1 MEVKELGHLVLYVRD
16 LDSSVGFYRDVLG
29 FRPITPTIEGMRA
42 AAFSSGRTHHELL
55 LIEVG
60 PDASPVPRVRH
71 LGLYHFGLWADSPR
85 VAMITGTGGIITV
98 GPPFYR
104 PERLTL
110 QRAGREPET
119 RAITLPGHGFT
130 YEAEEVARCLRA
142 GLTESPV
149 LTLDDTLAVM
159 RTLDAARADFGH

>member
-1 MEVKELGHLVLYVRD
+1 MNLTLSANMTV
-16 LDSSVGFYRDVLG
+16 S
-29 FRPITPTIEGMRA
+29 ITSGQKASRQP
-42 AAFSSGRTHHELL
+42 SSGDL
-55 LIEVG
+55 
-60 PDASPVPRVRH
+60 
-71 LGLYHFGLWADSPR
+71 
-85 VAMITGTGGIITV
+85 
-98 GPPFYR
+98 GPPFHR